1 MQTCGTN
8 VDIAKVWL
16 STKVKIRTKDTN
28 AQKWKRFFLLASDFF
43 SSVWKMIWFFFSEFV
58 RGFLIAFF
66 LNSPCEIVL
75 HARSLFWLY
84 VKNFW
89 GNFEQWAWGE
99 KSLTLCVEV
108 FFMYN
113 FHYAKCGSLLKTEW
127 NFQSPSITVS
137 PLFKDTHTNT
147 PKLFVLI
154 PHNLCQIT
162 LICIRFL
169 VLSHL
174 NHNKLITLRWIPIE
188 TDA

>member
-43 SSVWKMIWFFFSEFV
+43 SSVWKMIWFFFSECV

-137 PLFKDTHTNT
+137 PLFKDTHTPN
-147 PKLFVLI
+147 LFVLI